1 MRKKGWLKSAAAV
14 ATSVVMMATAGMTPV
29 MAEVNTFAGV
39 AQDGRYY
46 TDYTT
51 LEDAQAAAAQLAIQ
65 IASEGD
71 VLLKNANHALPLRG
85 NERISIF
92 GVGQDA
98 LAGSTTSD
106 VLLADALEAEGFQ
119 VNKSLRQYYEKIG
132 TTFGSED
139 AAFDRGVENSYG
151 LYGDVAIVVLS
162 RGGGEG
168 SDMPT
173 VTEEEADEKDLASHT
188 GYVAQA
194 DGKVYKHF
202 LQLTDSEEALL
213 DYVKAQGFKKIIYLV
228 NSSEI
233 FEMADLQNDGAIDGI
248 LWIGRRVRRARL
260 ARRAS

>member
-14 ATSVVMMATAGMTPV
+14 ATSVVVMATAGLTPV

-98 LAGSTTSD
+98 LAGSTTSECSVVE
-106 VLLADALEAEGFQ
+106 VLR
-119 VNKSLRQYYEKIG
+119 KSATHMR
-132 TTFGSED
+132 
-139 AAFDRGVENSYG
+139 
-151 LYGDVAIVVLS
+151 
-162 RGGGEG
+162 
-168 SDMPT
+168 
-173 VTEEEADEKDLASHT
+173 
-188 GYVAQA
+188 
-194 DGKVYKHF
+194 
-202 LQLTDSEEALL
+202 
-213 DYVKAQGFKKIIYLV
+213 
-228 NSSEI
+228 SS
-233 FEMADLQNDGAIDGI
+233 LPG
-248 LWIGRRVRRARL
+248 
-260 ARRAS
+260 